1 MVMAVACPAWQW
13 PTTLEERGPSED
25 PSILL
30 TGAARIGD
38 VEVQIVAIRIND
50 TLRWTPDFK
59 RGMAEDT
66 YRVNGLGEVLET
78 TLEDLQS
85 VASDLGDLLGGGGS
99 SVVELA
105 TGPYRVWVMPASFGS

>member
-1 MVMAVACPAWQW
+1 MAVVCPAWQW
-13 PTTLEERGPSED
+13 PAALEERGPSED

-30 TGAARIGD
+30 AGAARIGD
-38 VEVQIVAIRIND
+38 VEMQIVAIRIND

-59 RGMAEDT
+59 RGIAEDT

>member
-1 MVMAVACPAWQW
+1 MAIECPPCQW
-13 PTTLEERGPSED
+13 PTVLEERGPSED

-30 TGAARIGD
+30 TASARIAN

-59 RGMAEDT
+59 RDIAGDA
-66 YRVNGLGEVLET
+66 YGINGLGEVLEA

-85 VASDLGDLLGGGGS
+85 IASDLGDLLGGQGL
-99 SVVELA
+99 SVVQLA